1 LPSIGSSSLKLPS
14 IWLVIIIFSCRPL
27 VTTFEDIQDAVYYE
41 DASQES
47 VEFNGTLKVMTWN
60 IRFGAGRI
68 PFFGDSCGDRVL
80 MTEAETIK
88 YLQGIANYIDTMVI
102 KPDILLLQEV
112 DISSKR
118 SAYVNQ
124 LQWLLNNTHFK
135 YAAYA
140 SMWNVE
146 IVASDG
152 LGKVD
157 AGNAILSR
165 WEITDAERIK
175 LPLRTDQDDLT
186 QYFYLRR
193 NILKAKIT
201 LPEHDN
207 FYAVN
212 IHATAFAKDDTKQ
225 KHIDEYVNVLN
236 GIEEND
242 DIFISGGDLNALTPW
257 TSKRDFCED
266 DKCSD
271 DVCDGNYNTNTVY
284 EGSYFEFIPNEINLL
299 RPLYNFNPAID
310 SVSLQQDDLS
320 LINTHSPW
328 NTNANNTG
336 FSDVDYWD
344 RKLDYLFTNF
354 EGGFINGTT
363 HQDAHELSDHAPV
376 SATLAFP

>member
-1 LPSIGSSSLKLPS
+1 MIRFNF
-14 IWLVIIIFSCRPL
+14 IWIIFFFSCRSL
-27 VTTFEDIQDAVYYE
+27 VTTFEDVESAIYYE
-41 DASQES
+41 DASQGS
-47 VEFNGTLKVMTWN
+47 AVFNGSLKVMTWN

-140 SMWNVE
+140 SMWDAE
-146 IVASDG
+146 LIPSDG

-157 AGNAILSR
+157 VGNAILSR
-165 WEITDAERIK
+165 WKITDAERIQ

-193 NILKAKIT
+193 NILKAKIA

-236 GIEEND
+236 DIEEND
-242 DIFISGGDLNALTPW
+242 EIFISGGDLNALTPW
-257 TSKRDFCED
+257 ASKRDFCED

-328 NTNANNTG
+328 NTNANNAG

-354 EGGFINGTT
+354 EYGFINGTT

-376 SATLAFP
+376 SATLVFP